1 MRTRH
6 AAVAGYFY
14 PSNPDELRETI
25 KSSFLSRVGPGKL
38 PPSEHKVEAL
48 GYIVPHAGYE
58 YSGPVAAHVYYE
70 ISALNDNFTFIIL
83 GPNHYGIGSPI
94 AVPLS
99 DKWETPMGV
108 VEIDEMLKRDII
120 RESNMIDV
128 DDSAHWRE
136 HSIEV
141 QVPFLQYIIKEFKIL
156 PISMSYMEMG
166 AAIDVAE
173 TIFRTINGRKTI
185 VIASSDMTHYESQV
199 SVREK
204 DTAAINAITSLD
216 ISGLYRAISQNNITM
231 CGYGP
236 AAVLMHLSKL
246 MGYLQVNLLKHSD
259 SGEITGDTASVVGY
273 ASIGFYKKMSGK
285 TP

>member
-1 MRTRH
+1 MRTRR

-14 PSNPDELRETI
+14 PSNPDELKESI

-38 PPSEHKVEAL
+38 PPSEHKADAL

-58 YSGPVAAHVYYE
+58 YSGPVAAHAYYE
-70 ISALNDNFTFIIL
+70 ISAINDNLTFIIL

-94 AVPLS
+94 AVPQS
-99 DKWETPMGV
+99 DEWETPIGT
-108 VEIDEMLKRDII
+108 VEVDEILKRDII
-120 RESNMIDV
+120 KESNIIDV

-141 QVPFLQYIIKEFKIL
+141 QVPFLQYVMKEFKIL

-166 AAIDVAE
+166 AAVDVAE
-173 TIFRTINGRKTI
+173 TISRAIKGKKI
-185 VIASSDMTHYESQV
+185 MIIASSDMTHYESQS

-204 DTAAINAITSLD
+204 DNEAINAITSLD
-216 ISGLYRAISQNNITM
+216 VSGLYRAISHSNITM

-236 AAVLMHLSKL
+236 AAVLMHLSGL
-246 MGYLQVNLLKHSD
+246 MGYSWVNLLKHSD
-259 SGEITGDTASVVGY
+259 SGEMTGDTASVVGY
-273 ASIGFYKKMSGK
+273 ASIGFYKK
-285 TP
+285 

>member
-14 PSNPDELRETI
+14 PSNPDELKESI
-25 KSSFLSRVGPGKL
+25 KSSFLSRFGPGKL
-38 PPSEHKVEAL
+38 PPSEHSVDAL
-48 GYIVPHAGYE
+48 GYLVPHAGIE
-58 YSGPVAAHVYYE
+58 YSGPVAAHAYYE
-70 ISALNDNFTFIIL
+70 ISAIKESPTFIIL

-94 AVPLS
+94 AVPQS
-99 DKWETPMGV
+99 DQWETPLGV
-108 VEIDEMLKRDII
+108 VDVDEMLKRDII
-120 RESNMIDV
+120 MESTMIDV

-141 QVPFLQYIIKEFKIL
+141 QVPFLQYIMKEFKIL

-173 TIFRTINGRKTI
+173 TIYRAVKGKKIM
-185 VIASSDMTHYESQV
+185 VIASSDMTHYESQA

-204 DTAAINAITSLD
+204 DGEAINAIASLD
-216 ISGLYRAISQNNITM
+216 ISGLYRAISHSNITM

-259 SGEITGDTASVVGY
+259 SGEITGDTSAVVGY
-273 ASIGFYKKMSGK
+273 ASIGFYKK
-285 TP
+285 

>member
-14 PSNPDELRETI
+14 PSNPDELNESI
-25 KSSFLSRVGPGKL
+25 KGSFLSRFGPGKL
-38 PPSEHKVEAL
+38 PPSEHGADAL
-48 GYIVPHAGYE
+48 GYMVPHAGIE
-58 YSGPVAAHVYYE
+58 YSGPVAAHAYYE
-70 ISALNDNFTFIIL
+70 ISALNESPTFIIL

-94 AVPLS
+94 AVPQS
-99 DKWETPMGV
+99 DQWETPLGV
-108 VEIDEMLKRDII
+108 VEIDELLKRDII
-120 RESNMIDV
+120 MESTMIDV

-141 QVPFLQYIIKEFKIL
+141 QVPFLQYIMKEFKIL
-156 PISMSYMEMG
+156 PITMSYMEMG

-173 TIFRTINGRKTI
+173 TIYRAIKGRKII
-185 VIASSDMTHYESQV
+185 VIASSDMTHYESQA

-204 DTAAINAITSLD
+204 DGEAINAITSLD
-216 ISGLYRAISQNNITM
+216 ISGLYRAISHSNITM

-236 AAVLMHLSKL
+236 VAVLMHLSKL

-259 SGEITGDTASVVGY
+259 SGEITGDKSSVVGY
-273 ASIGFYKKMSGK
+273 ASIGFYKK
-285 TP
+285 